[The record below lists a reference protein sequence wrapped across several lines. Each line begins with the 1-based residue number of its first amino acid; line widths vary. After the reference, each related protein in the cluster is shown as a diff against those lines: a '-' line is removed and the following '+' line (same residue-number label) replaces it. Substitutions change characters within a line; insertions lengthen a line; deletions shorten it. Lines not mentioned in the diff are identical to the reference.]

1 MGWIIKHEKCGVLAD
16 FDPFG
21 KQEFTWS
28 SCYDHA
34 WVFKT
39 YSAARIARNS
49 LPRYMHSYVSIID
62 RGEDTHKGGCK

>member
-1 MGWIIKHEKCGVLAD
+1 MGWIIKHKTNGVLAD

-34 WVFKT
+34 WVFKR
-39 YSAARIARNS
+39 YSDARMARNS
-49 LPRYMHSYVSIID
+49 LPRYMHPHVSILD
-62 RGEDTHKGGCK
+62 RNGEPHKGG